1 MGTRHARAHVE
12 LDFSNGNGAAES
24 WRIRAVRGR
33 PPDPPTAEER
43 AAAARAAAHQ
53 TRQATRI
60 GAEDAHMM
68 HATRIEEARPDG
80 VQTRRATRA
89 GDGNGLMILRN
100 GDEWQLLAPSQL

>member
-1 MGTRHARAHVE
+1 M
-12 LDFSNGNGAAES
+12 
-24 WRIRAVRGR
+24 
-33 PPDPPTAEER
+33 P
-43 AAAARAAAHQ
+43 HQ

-68 HATRIEEARPDG
+68 HATRIAEARPDG

-100 GDEWQLLAPSQL
+100 GDARRVAAAGTEPTVTQHHAKPCRVWGAEPRGVQ